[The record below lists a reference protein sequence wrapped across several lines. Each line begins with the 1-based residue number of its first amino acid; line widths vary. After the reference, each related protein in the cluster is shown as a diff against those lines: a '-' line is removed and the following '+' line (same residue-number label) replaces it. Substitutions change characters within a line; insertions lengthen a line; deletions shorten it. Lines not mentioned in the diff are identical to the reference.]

1 MSHFA
6 QLDENDV
13 VIQVLRITQNILD
26 SGLFGNPTSFIQTS
40 YNTHGGVHLLGGAPL
55 RKNFAGIGSKYDRI
69 LDAFIPQKPF
79 TSWVLD
85 KETCLWKPPFSP
97 PDDGK
102 QYGWDESVV
111 NWVEVQIEQP

>member
-13 VIQVLRITQNILD
+13 VIQVLRITQNILY
-26 SGLFGNPTSFIQTS
+26 SGAFGDPASFVQTS

-69 LDAFIPQKPF
+69 LDAFISPKPYP
-79 TSWVLD
+79 SWLLNKD
-85 KETCLWKPPFSP
+85 TCLWNAPTPM
-97 PDDGK
+97 PDDGAAY
-102 QYGWDESVV
+102 QWDEDTQT
-111 NWVEVQIEQP
+111 WIEVLEQP